1 MLDTTEIPRKTMA
14 EDWASRFM
22 PSTEEEIK
30 PDNVVV
36 EHTEETVPEKDESI
50 RLSDQVL
57 MSALDILR
65 NDVQRGDA
73 EIKEFILSVVELLGH
88 YGNRFDEVEGLI
100 VRKFG
105 QIESMLL
112 QPPPVPMTN
121 VFDEFPEMI
130 DDIRKEAESEA
141 EMPEIPGV
149 PSEGGD
155 FSNPDYVE
163 PVEAKMVIEDEVVS
177 HTIHQKFY
185 DAYEDWRNPDAEGSW
200 QSFVK
205 VCGGPVKAK
214 EYRELIESN
223 LPPSDDNTSP

>member
-1 MLDTTEIPRKTMA
+1 MLDTTEIPREGMA
-14 EDWASRFM
+14 DDWASRFM
-22 PSTEEEIK
+22 PQNEEEIAT
-30 PDNVVV
+30 V
-36 EHTEETVPEKDESI
+36 EEVPEPIEQDESI

-73 EIKEFILSVVELLGH
+73 EIKEFILSVVELIGH
-88 YGNRFDEVEGLI
+88 YGKRFDDIEGLI

-105 QIESMLL
+105 QIEAMLL
-112 QPPPVPMTN
+112 QPPPEPMTN

-141 EMPEIPGV
+141 EMPELPLDTPLSAAQEEMLDQLDGSDHYDGTYERIK
-149 PSEGGD
+149 SRFEQE
-155 FSNPDYVE
+155 N
-163 PVEAKMVIEDEVVS
+163 
-177 HTIHQKFY
+177 HLQKFI
-185 DAYEDWRNPDAEGSW
+185 DAYEDWKNPDTEGSW

-214 EYRELIESN
+214 EYRVLIEAN
-223 LPPSDDNTSP
+223 LPPSDGNTSP

>member
-1 MLDTTEIPRKTMA
+1 MA

-22 PSTEEEIK
+22 PQTEEDIA
-30 PDNVVV
+30 PV
-36 EHTEETVPEKDESI
+36 EEAPQPIEKDESI

-73 EIKEFILSVVELLGH
+73 EIKEFILSVVELIGH
-88 YGNRFDEVEGLI
+88 YGNRFDEIEGLI

-105 QIESMLL
+105 QIEAMLM
-112 QPPPVPMTN
+112 QPPPEPMTN

-130 DDIRKEAESEA
+130 DDIRKEAESDA
-141 EMPEIPGV
+141 EMPELPGV
-149 PSEGGD
+149 PIEGRD

-163 PVEAKMVIEDEVVS
+163 PVEVKMVIEDEVIS
-177 HTIHQKFY
+177 HTIDEKFY
-185 DAYEDWRNPDAEGSW
+185 DAYEDWKNPETEGSW

-205 VCGGPVKAK
+205 ICGGPVKAK

-223 LPPSDDNTSP
+223 LPPSDGNTSP